1 MRNCA
6 IASLWLAIP
15 SLLLAQEPIQPEPL
29 ASKAALRQFQERGGD
44 WIVKWHPA
52 TGTPSTIYGTG
63 LKIANWREN
72 SLAEGRRHALQVL
85 RDQADMLGLGQSDF
99 QEVIGA
105 RMGRTWSFTFDQSFR
120 GIPAIEGRVD
130 VRVNMAG
137 VIAMMGSR
145 AWPIPAN
152 FNTVPAINAN
162 VATGAA
168 WSAMGGEPAGQAAAP
183 RLVIWG
189 DMASKSLA
197 PFYLA
202 WEVSVHSIG
211 ANGEGIIGRYYVDA
225 QNGRVLQFESD
236 KHDCK
241 VVGCAPKAALLTPV
255 VASKPTVA
263 LPTVTLIET
272 GKNALPI
279 VSTVTLM
286 AWTRTGNDAS
296 SALQNVPL
304 RGIAINVPGVG
315 LRTTDQNGE
324 FDIDITSPVTISING
339 LNGSHFT
346 PISGANQPAGSV
358 TVTPGVNATIQL
370 LSSNAST
377 NAAAHTTAAY
387 WTDRT
392 NEWARSILGNSG
404 QMASISNIGVT
415 VNISSTCNAYY
426 TGNSTNFYQAGGG
439 CANTAFSS
447 VIAHEWGH
455 GLDSQYGGIANS
467 NAEGLSEG
475 WGDIIGMYQLDSP
488 LLGSG
493 FQSPGQALRNGNNSR
508 IWPYSSSSPHG
519 AGQVWMGWAWRFR
532 EALRATLGTGLAIS
546 LTDNLVLGSIVADA
560 TTREQAVLE
569 VFIADDNDGNL
580 LNGTPHYNELASASV
595 QKGIPYPQ
603 VQLVSLTHN
612 PLGNTSAKLTAREVI
627 CSASAISGSIN
638 QMRIVYTAGG
648 APVIRNMHPTGIGDQ
663 FVALLPGLETG
674 VVTYRIEALHNTG
687 TTISLPATG
696 NYTYQ
701 IDTGNFAGFWADG
714 FESGGPGW
722 THAQIA
728 TQDDWQVGNPNG
740 KSGTS
745 IGVSWAD
752 PQNAAAGN
760 NCYGNDL
767 GNVIGS
773 SNWNGR
779 YQPNVS
785 NWLRSPVINCSN
797 RSGVRIRFSR
807 WLTVEEGI
815 YDEASLYCNGQL
827 VWENQ
832 QNSNLVD
839 TAWQTVEYLVPWADN
854 NPSVQFEWR
863 LLTDSGLHLG
873 GWNIDE
879 IEIGETIV
887 PTSEAELRFTPEQ
900 VVQGTTMTARIDTP
914 SNARPY
920 LLIIGDSIGPTIVP
934 GMPIIFVGGNYSV
947 IGGLTNATGIAIW
960 QFPAPN
966 TASAVGWRF
975 YSQVLTIDAAATN
988 FVVSNR
994 AVNMITQTP

>member
-1 MRNCA
+1 MRNLA
-6 IASLWLAIP
+6 IASLWLVVP
-15 SLLLAQEPIQPEPL
+15 SLLLAQEPVQPEPL

-44 WIVKWHPA
+44 WIAKWHPA
-52 TGTPSTIYGTG
+52 TGTPSAIYGTG

-72 SLAEGRRHALQVL
+72 SLAEGRRHAVQLL
-85 RDQADMLGLGQSDF
+85 KDESELLGLGQSDF

-105 RMGRTWSFTFDQSFR
+105 RMGRTWSFTFDQSFH

-130 VRVNMAG
+130 VRINMAG
-137 VIAMMGSR
+137 VVSMMGSH

-162 VATGAA
+162 LATAAA
-168 WSAMGGEPAGQAAAP
+168 WTEMGSEPTGQAPAP

-189 DMASKSLA
+189 DMASKTIA
-197 PFYLA
+197 PFFLA
-202 WEVSVHSIG
+202 WEVSVHSIA
-211 ANGEGIIGRYYVDA
+211 ANGEGIVGRYYVDA
-225 QNGRVLQFESD
+225 QNGLVLQFEND

-241 VVGCAPKAALLTPV
+241 VVGCSPKTAAAPV
-255 VASKPTVA
+255 VMGPLATRAPTVA
-263 LPTVTLIET
+263 LIET

-286 AWTRTGNDAS
+286 AWTRIGNDATS
-296 SALQNVPL
+296 TLQNVPL
-304 RGIAINVPGVG
+304 RGITINVPGIG
-315 LRTTDQNGE
+315 LRTTDVNGE
-324 FDIDITSPVTISING
+324 FDIDITLPVTINING
-339 LNGSHFT
+339 LDGTHFS
-346 PISGANQPAGSV
+346 PINGANAPTGSV
-358 TVTPGVNATIQL
+358 TVNPGVNATIQL
-370 LSSNAST
+370 LTSGAST

-404 QMASISNIGVT
+404 QMATISNIGVT
-415 VNISSTCNAYY
+415 VNITSTCNAYY
-426 TGNSTNFYQAGGG
+426 TGNTTNYYQAGGG

-455 GLDSQYGGIANS
+455 GLDSQYGGISNS

-493 FQSPGQALRNGNNSR
+493 FQSPGQPLRNGNNSR

-532 EALRATLGTGLAIS
+532 EAMRVTYGQAAVQ
-546 LTDNLVLGSIVADA
+546 LTDTLVLSTIVADA
-560 TTREQAVLE
+560 TTRQQAVLE
-569 VFIADDNDGNL
+569 VFIADDDDGNL
-580 LNGTPHYNELASASV
+580 MNGTPNYNELSSASI
-595 QKGIPYPQ
+595 QKGIPYPV
-603 VQLVSLTHN
+603 VQLVSISHN
-612 PLGNTSAKLTAREVI
+612 PLATTSIKLTAREVL
-627 CSASAISGSIN
+627 CTAAPVSGSIN
-638 QMRIVYTAGG
+638 QMRIVFSTGG
-648 APVIRNMHPTGIGDQ
+648 GNVVRNMHPTGVSDQ
-663 FVALLPGLETG
+663 FLAMLPGLETG
-674 VVTYRIEALHNTG
+674 VVTYRIEAVHSTG
-687 TTISLPATG
+687 TTVRLPATG
-696 NYTYQ
+696 DYTYQ
-701 IDTGNFAGFWADG
+701 IDSGNFVGFWAEG
-714 FESGGPGW
+714 FESGGAGW

-745 IGVSWAD
+745 MGVSWAD
-752 PQNAAAGN
+752 PQNAAAGS

-767 GNVIGS
+767 GNVIAGA
-773 SNWNGR
+773 NWNGA
-779 YQPNVS
+779 YQPNVN
-785 NWLRSPVINCSN
+785 NWLRSPIINCSN
-797 RSGVRIRFSR
+797 RSGVRIRFRR

-827 VWENQ
+827 IWENQ
-832 QNSNLVD
+832 QNGHTVD

-863 LLTDSGLHLG
+863 LQSDSGLHLG

-879 IEIGETIV
+879 VTIGETIV
-887 PTSEAELRFTPEQ
+887 PASEAELRFTPEQ
-900 VVQGTTMTARIDTP
+900 IVQGATMTARIDTP
-914 SNARPY
+914 TNARPY
-920 LLIIGDSIGPTIVP
+920 LLVVGDSIGPTVVP
-934 GMPIIFVGGNYSV
+934 GMPIIFVGGNYGV
-947 IGGLTNATGIAIW
+947 LGGITNATGTALW

-966 TASAVGWRF
+966 VPTAIGLRF
-975 YSQVLTIDAAATN
+975 YSQVLTVDSTATN

-994 AVNMITQTP
+994 AVNLITQTP